1 MKINFTKKQFKT
13 LLDLAYL
20 GEWMA
25 NSTRSDDDRFVDYE
39 ELFQYICS
47 FAKDMGYEDLVPY
60 DRELNAYFPTQEYET
75 QLHPIID
82 NNDDYV
88 FWEKL
93 TANLA
98 KRDLDREGAMYNT
111 LDDRFRRL
119 CEIEEQYEREFEE
132 NGLANLIIAEGKNG
146 SDKE

>member
-13 LLDLAYL
+13 LLDLVYL
-20 GEWMA
+20 GEWLA
-25 NSTRSDDDRFVDYE
+25 NSTRSHDDRFADYD
-39 ELFQYICS
+39 ELVQYIYS
-47 FAKDMGYEDLVPY
+47 FAKEMGCEDLVTY
-60 DRELNAYFPTQEYET
+60 DREINGFYPSNEYEE
-75 QLHPIID
+75 QLQPIID

-98 KRDLDREGAMYNT
+98 KRDLDREGGTFNS

-119 CEIEEQYEREFEE
+119 CEIEEKYEIEFEE
-132 NGLANLIIAEGKNG
+132 NGLANVVI
-146 SDKE
+146 KEDN

>member
-20 GEWMA
+20 GEWTA
-25 NSTRSDDDRFVDYE
+25 NSIRPDDERFADYD

-47 FAKDMGYEDLVPY
+47 FAKDMGCEDLVPY
-60 DRELNAYFPTQEYET
+60 DRELNAYFPSQEYEN

-82 NNDDYV
+82 DNEEYI

-93 TANLA
+93 SGHLA
-98 KRDLDREGAMYNT
+98 KRDLDREGGTFDT

-119 CEIEEQYEREFEE
+119 LEIEERYEKEFEE
-132 NGLANLIIAEGKNG
+132 NGLSNLRIIEDKTE
-146 SDKE
+146 SD